1 MERVSETT
9 GKRTTRGFV
18 RPLLARSTDE
28 EHRVSTPLELFFD
41 LCFVVAVAQASNSLH
56 HALAEDDLHQVLVG
70 YPIAFFAIWWAWMNF
85 TWFSSAYD
93 NDDVLYR
100 SGVFVQ
106 IIGVLILAAGVPR
119 AFSGASFA
127 IVTLGYAVMRVGLVF
142 LWLRAARDDVPRRQ
156 TDARYAVGI
165 SACMVGWG
173 LLLLLPDGIHV
184 AGIVVMVVAELL
196 VPVWAEQSTPTSWHP
211 HHIAERFGLFTLIVL
226 GESVA
231 AATIAIQS
239 AADAGG
245 AVGDLL
251 DVAAGGVLIVFAMWW
266 MYFAQPV
273 GPLVERARG
282 SFDQS
287 SWRQAFLW
295 GYGHYVV
302 FASAAAVGAGLAVA
316 ADQAIGHAD
325 LSARGATTCV
335 AVPTALYLL
344 SVWAIHL
351 TAKPAGPVRAAA
363 PCAAILVMVVA
374 VAGLPVL
381 AVGLILVALVVFSE
395 LATRPA

>member
-1 MERVSETT
+1 MERVSKTT
-9 GKRTTRGFV
+9 GDRTGRGFV

-28 EHRVSTPLELFFD
+28 AHRVSTPLELFFD

-56 HALAEDDLHQVLVG
+56 HALAEDDLRQVVVG

-100 SGVFVQ
+100 IGVFVQ

-119 AFSGASFA
+119 AFTGSFA

-142 LWLRAARDDVPRRQ
+142 LWLRAARDDRPRGR
-156 TDARYAVGI
+156 TDTRYAVGI
-165 SACMVGWG
+165 SVCMLGWG
-173 LLLLLPDGIHV
+173 LLLLVPDGIHV
-184 AGIVVMVVAELL
+184 PGIAVMVAAELL

-231 AATIAIQS
+231 AATIAIQG
-239 AADAGG
+239 AADSGG
-245 AVGDLL
+245 ALGDLL
-251 DVAAGGVLIVFAMWW
+251 DVAAGGVLVVFAMWW

-273 GPLVERARG
+273 GPIVERARA
-282 SFDQS
+282 SLDQS
-287 SWRQAFLW
+287 AWRQAFLW

-316 ADQAIGHAD
+316 ADQAIGHAE
-325 LSARGATTCV
+325 LSARAATASV
-335 AVPTALYLL
+335 AVPAALYVL
-344 SVWAIHL
+344 SVWAVHV
-351 TAKPAGPVRAAA
+351 TAKPAGPVRAAP
-363 PCAAILVMVVA
+363 PCAAVLVVLVA
-374 VAGLPVL
+374 VAGLPVV
-381 AVGLILVALVVFSE
+381 AVGLVLVALVAFSE
-395 LATRPA
+395 LAARAA

>member
-1 MERVSETT
+1 
-9 GKRTTRGFV
+9 
-18 RPLLARSTDE
+18 
-28 EHRVSTPLELFFD
+28 
-41 LCFVVAVAQASNSLH
+41 
-56 HALAEDDLHQVLVG
+56 
-70 YPIAFFAIWWAWMNF
+70 
-85 TWFSSAYD
+85 
-93 NDDVLYR
+93 
-100 SGVFVQ
+100 VQ

-142 LWLRAARDDVPRRQ
+142 LWLRAARDDPPRRQ

-173 LLLLLPDGIHV
+173 LLLLLPDRIRF

-196 VPVWAEQSTPTSWHP
+196 VPVWAERSTPTSWHP

-231 AATIAIQS
+231 AATIAIQG

-245 AVGDLL
+245 ALGDLV
-251 DVAAGGVLIVFAMWW
+251 DVAAGGVLVVFAMWW

-273 GPLVERARG
+273 GPVVERARA
-282 SFDQS
+282 SLDQS
-287 SWRQAFLW
+287 VRRQAFLW

-316 ADQAIGHAD
+316 ADQATGHAD
-325 LSARGATTCV
+325 ITARGATACV
-335 AVPTALYLL
+335 AVPAALYVL
-344 SVWAIHL
+344 SVWAIHV
-351 TAKPAGPVRAAA
+351 TAKPVGPVRAVA
-363 PCAAILVMVVA
+363 PCAAVLVVLVA
-374 VAGLPVL
+374 VAGLTVV
-381 AVGLILVALVVFSE
+381 AVGLVLVALVVVSE
-395 LATRPA
+395 LAIRAA